1 MNLDWIVQGGPVM
14 YPLLACSLVS
24 VTITLERAI
33 FWSRERRSRDSA
45 LLDQLAELLARG
57 EVARAQ
63 QASEGSRDPIVR
75 VLRFGLEHRHDSLE
89 AALKLAANE
98 EIRRMRRYLKIHDT
112 IVTLAPLLGILG
124 TVLGIIT
131 SFDVMGSAG
140 VDNPIAVTGGIAEAL
155 LTTAVGLVVA
165 MLSLIPYNW
174 FSARLDEEV
183 SVLESRL
190 TSFEIMYRKGVAGR
204 AS

>member
-1 MNLDWIVQGGPVM
+1 MSFDWIVQGGPVM
-14 YPLLACSLVS
+14 VPLLACSVVS
-24 VTITLERAI
+24 VTLTIERAI
-33 FWSRERRSRDSA
+33 FWNSDRRSRDA
-45 LLDQLAELLARG
+45 GLLDRLADLLAHG
-57 EVARAQ
+57 QVTEAQ
-63 QASEGSRDPIVR
+63 QLCETSRDPIVR
-75 VLRFGLEHRHDSLE
+75 VLRFGLEHRQESLE

-131 SFDVMGSAG
+131 SFDVMGG
-140 VDNPIAVTGGIAEAL
+140 GGIDNPVAVTGGIAEAL

-165 MLSLIPYNW
+165 MLSLIPYNY
-174 FSARLDEEV
+174 FSSRLEEAV
-183 SVLESRL
+183 SVMESRL
-190 TSFEIMYRKGVAGR
+190 TSFEIMYRKGMAGR